1 MHYHMIKSD
10 GVSNSFFSS
19 HQICFRYSN
28 DMFMARILR
37 CVFGC
42 SMENQMHLNGG
53 LKCRFAHSTETITT
67 TTKYIYKHNL
77 KAHSNNNQHNSDQ
90 CAIRSKRTER
100 LKRIH
105 FFSETTLNFFV
116 IPFSLPFS
124 LSDQNTLIRSLSRL
138 SVFLRIK
145 RRHILVRFA
154 VSIKFT
160 RELLQM
166 RNTERFQ
173 RMKQVLD
180 AKVSS
185 GMCHKYAGFGR

>member
-1 MHYHMIKSD
+1 
-10 GVSNSFFSS
+10 
-19 HQICFRYSN
+19 
-28 DMFMARILR
+28 MARILR
-37 CVFGC
+37 SVFGC

-105 FFSETTLNFFV
+105 FFFRNYAQFFRYSFFTTIL
-116 IPFSLPFS
+116 PLYPKHTHSLALSGFGAS
-124 LSDQNTLIRSLSRL
+124 SDQE
-138 SVFLRIK
+138 K
-145 RRHILVRFA
+145 AHITG
-154 VSIKFT
+154 SICCEHKFT

-166 RNTERFQ
+166 RNSERFQ